1 MPASL
6 GSFFQQLQQRT
17 GPGFGAGPK
26 GFARLMKR
34 LGRPQGSF
42 RIIHVAGTN
51 GKGSV
56 CHLCAE
62 ALQAQGWRT
71 GRFISPHLF
80 SAQER
85 ICVDG
90 KPISRPAFVRLCQ
103 KVLAE
108 QKEPLNFFE
117 IITAAAFLYFSEQQV
132 QYAVLETGLGGRKD
146 PTNLCRPAVCI
157 ITSIGLDHCALLG
170 GTLKQIAFE
179 KAGIIKPG
187 VPVFCPPLAAPAWA
201 EIRRCA
207 SAAQAPL
214 HQVKEGQPF
223 QLQKIDWARGRLI
236 LRKGKTLWPLHI
248 LGEKQTQNACLV
260 YQACRF
266 LGVEESA
273 LKKAFARV
281 NVPCRFDMV
290 HKGPKRII
298 FDGAH
303 NPQAVRVLIRFL
315 QRSPWDKQAALVCGF
330 MKDKDYPQMI
340 KELAPHFAALYLTR
354 PRGPRAVAP
363 EQLEAVLLGAGRKE
377 NASGRGPNR
386 ADFAAENSAKSKT
399 AYRVAAASK
408 KRKNSAA
415 GEVCCFACASRA
427 LRAACARYK
436 TVVVSG
442 SFYLAGYLR
451 ARRGLT
457 ENSDCD

>member
-1 MPASL
+1 MSVPL

-17 GPGFGAGPK
+17 GPGFGVGLEE
-26 GFARLMKR
+26 FARLLKR
-34 LGRPQGSF
+34 LGNPQNQYCV
-42 RIIHVAGTN
+42 IHVAGTN

-62 ALQAQGWRT
+62 VLQAAGWRT
-71 GRFISPHLF
+71 GLFISPHLF
-80 SAQER
+80 SVQER
-85 ICVDG
+85 ISVDG
-90 KPISRPAFVRLCQ
+90 QLISRSSFVRLCQ

-108 QKEPLNFFE
+108 QKKPLNFFE
-117 IITAAAFLYFSEQQV
+117 IITAAAFLYFAEQKV
-132 QYAVLETGLGGRKD
+132 QYVVLETGLGGRKD
-146 PTNLCRPAVCI
+146 PTNVCRPAVCI

-170 GTLKQIAFE
+170 STLKQIAYE
-179 KAGIIKPG
+179 KAGIIKAG

-214 HQVKEGQPF
+214 QQVKMGQPF
-223 QLQKIDWARGRLI
+223 LLQKIDWARGRLI

-266 LGVEESA
+266 LGVGEKA

-281 NVPCRFDMV
+281 GVPCRFEV
-290 HKGPKRII
+290 VQIGKKRII

-303 NPQAVRVLIRFL
+303 NPQAAETFARFFK
-315 QRSPWDKQAALVCGF
+315 RSPWVENAALVCGF

-340 KELAPHFAALYLTR
+340 KKLAPHFAALYLTR
-354 PRGPRAVAP
+354 PRAERAAAP
-363 EQLEAVLLGAGRKE
+363 QQIEAVLFGTGRRKKPR
-377 NASGRGPNR
+377 GRGLKQ
-386 ADFAAENSAKSKT
+386 ADLTAANSAQRKKSFLLAAASAKSK
-399 AYRVAAASK
+399 
-408 KRKNSAA
+408 NPAA
-415 GEVCCFACASRA
+415 GEVLCFASAVRA
-427 LRAACARYK
+427 LAAACAAYD
-436 TVVVSG
+436 TVAVTG

-451 ARRGLT
+451 ARKGLT